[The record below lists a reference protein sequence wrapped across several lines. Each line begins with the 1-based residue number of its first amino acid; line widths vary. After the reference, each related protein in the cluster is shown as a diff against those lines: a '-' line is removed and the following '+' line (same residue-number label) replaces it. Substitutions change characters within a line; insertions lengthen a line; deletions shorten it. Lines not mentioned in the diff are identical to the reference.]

1 MTISIVGCGWLGL
14 PFGEYL
20 IEKGSRVKG
29 STTTLEKLKVLE
41 NKGIQPFLINLQ
53 SIILNKNL
61 SQKEVEKIDNFFKTD
76 ILYIN
81 IPPGRRNPNV
91 LDDYPKWI
99 DFLAKKC
106 VEFSIKKV
114 IFVSSTG
121 VYPNT
126 NGIVTEAT
134 APEPTTDSQKAIV
147 KAEQLLQAN
156 PHFKTTILRPAG
168 LVGNNRI
175 AGRWFAGKQNVKG
188 GNIPVNLVHLEDC
201 IGVSYAIIEQDI
213 FGKVF
218 NICADKHPVKGV
230 FYPFQAIKHGFEPPT
245 FIMEQPDNFKIIS
258 NEQSKKALHYKY
270 QQPNPM
276 EF

>member
-1 MTISIVGCGWLGL
+1 
-14 PFGEYL
+14 
-20 IEKGSRVKG
+20 
-29 STTTLEKLKVLE
+29 
-41 NKGIQPFLINLQ
+41 
-53 SIILNKNL
+53 
-61 SQKEVEKIDNFFKTD
+61 
-76 ILYIN
+76 
-81 IPPGRRNPNV
+81 
-91 LDDYPKWI
+91 
-99 DFLAKKC
+99 
-106 VEFSIKKV
+106 
-114 IFVSSTG
+114 VSSTG

-188 GNIPVNLVHLEDC
+188 GNTPVNLVHLEDC

-245 FIMEQPDNFKIIS
+245 FIMEQADDFKIIS